1 MTVIQ
6 IIHLVSGEHL
16 ISKIQEVKEGDESLC
31 LNLVMPMSIAMDTP
45 VKREEKPTISFY
57 PYSPFSSSPE
67 FKIAFDKVVSV
78 GNPSKL
84 ILEKYIDVVQ
94 PTYPVLTAEEL
105 DQHIKERERKND

>member
-16 ISKIQEVKEGDESLC
+16 ISKIQEVQEGGQSLC
-31 LNLVMPMSIAMDTP
+31 LNLVMPMSIVMDTP
-45 VKREEKPTISFY
+45 TTRDEKPIISFY

-67 FKIAFDKVVSV
+67 FKIGFDKVVSV
-78 GNPSKL
+78 GEPSRL

-94 PTYPVLTAEEL
+94 PKYPVLTPEEL
-105 DQHIKERERKND
+105 DKHVKERKENND